1 MQSLN
6 PVNIDTILNKYVII
20 VIKLL
25 CILFKTVKYNALIFA
40 HNYETI

>member
-6 PVNIDTILNKYVII
+6 PLNIDTILNKYVIT

-25 CILFKTVKYNALIFA
+25 CILFKTVK
-40 HNYETI
+40 